1 MVVGVSVPSAAVA
14 ETVEVPFSSDR
25 WEAAAGR
32 TVEHLGR
39 PAFEGSASLKEMQF
53 TDGTIEVDVAV
64 TGARS
69 YPGIVFRTQ
78 GDGGGEN
85 VYVRPHRAG
94 LYDDAVQYTPMFRG
108 VSCWQLYN
116 GEGFTA
122 GTELPTDEWVT
133 LRVEVSGSRARVFVG
148 ESGEPVLVIEH
159 LKRDPVAGAIGVRG
173 PMGGTA
179 VFSNFR
185 YSEEAPPDFG
195 RHAYVD
201 SPPGLLTEWQVS
213 EPLAPEYAASER
225 LPDPEVIEG
234 LTWSGVEV
242 EPSGLVNL
250 TRFVSRTGR
259 RPDAV
264 LARTTVT
271 TEAAEVRQLR
281 LGYSDQVTVFLNGA
295 PLFTGSSAYRE
306 RDPSFL
312 GIVGM
317 FDTVYLP
324 LEQGDNELMLLV
336 TEVFG
341 GWAFMA
347 GWGGAT
353 YLAPGVVKLWETA
366 AEFKVPESVA
376 WDPKREVYY
385 VSNYDGYNPSRGE
398 GLQSISR
405 LSAAGETVDPDW
417 VTGLRNPTGLQ
428 VQGDR
433 LWVVERTGLAVI
445 EIESGSIVERHE
457 LGAGF
462 ANDVALDRE
471 GRVYVSDV
479 RGGVVYRV
487 AGGDVEEWLTGNQ
500 VREPN
505 GLHVMGDE
513 LIIGVNGD
521 HCVKAANLETGE
533 LRTVANLGPGIID
546 GIGDDGDGNIVV
558 SHWEGRI
565 YRVSPEGTVTKI
577 VDTSVPVSMT
587 ADITV
592 VPETDTLIVPTF
604 LGNTVVA
611 YRLGSQPEG

>member
-1 MVVGVSVPSAAVA
+1 
-14 ETVEVPFSSDR
+14 
-25 WEAAAGR
+25 
-32 TVEHLGR
+32 
-39 PAFEGSASLKEMQF
+39 
-53 TDGTIEVDVAV
+53 
-64 TGARS
+64 
-69 YPGIVFRTQ
+69 
-78 GDGGGEN
+78 
-85 VYVRPHRAG
+85 
-94 LYDDAVQYTPMFRG
+94 
-108 VSCWQLYN
+108 
-116 GEGFTA
+116 
-122 GTELPTDEWVT
+122 
-133 LRVEVSGSRARVFVG
+133 
-148 ESGEPVLVIEH
+148 
-159 LKRDPVAGAIGVRG
+159 
-173 PMGGTA
+173 
-179 VFSNFR
+179 
-185 YSEEAPPDFG
+185 
-195 RHAYVD
+195 
-201 SPPGLLTEWQVS
+201 
-213 EPLAPEYAASER
+213 
-225 LPDPEVIEG
+225 
-234 LTWSGVEV
+234 
-242 EPSGLVNL
+242 
-250 TRFVSRTGR
+250 
-259 RPDAV
+259 
-264 LARTTVT
+264 
-271 TEAAEVRQLR
+271 
-281 LGYSDQVTVFLNGA
+281 
-295 PLFTGSSAYRE
+295 
-306 RDPSFL
+306 
-312 GIVGM
+312 
-317 FDTVYLP
+317 
-324 LEQGDNELMLLV
+324 
-336 TEVFG
+336 
-341 GWAFMA
+341 MA

-611 YRLGSQPEG
+611 YRLGAQPEG